1 MLLYLMFTLRC
12 RQADFVASVSG
23 GVVNSV
29 FYLLLVSLLLA
40 FNYPR
45 CRCYQLI
52 TGVMESMK
60 IWNKAQS
67 LMSTRQAINYV

>member
-12 RQADFVASVSG
+12 RQADFVASVAG
-23 GVVNSV
+23 GVVTSV
-29 FYLLLVSLLLA
+29 YLLPVSLLPSI
-40 FNYPR
+40 NYPQ

-60 IWNKAQS
+60 IWNKA
-67 LMSTRQAINYV
+67 